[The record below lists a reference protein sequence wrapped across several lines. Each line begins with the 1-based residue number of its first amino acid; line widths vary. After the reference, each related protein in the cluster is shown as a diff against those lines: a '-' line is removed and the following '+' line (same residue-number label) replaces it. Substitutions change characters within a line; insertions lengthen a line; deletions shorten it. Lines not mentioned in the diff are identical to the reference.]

1 MVRRV
6 VTGHDGQ
13 GRSTVVSDDEAPA
26 VPYGPDGGF
35 FHLLWARDEIAHYPD
50 RGEGPDWSSGPFP
63 PPGGCRLIVMEL
75 APGEASNLDGFVS
88 ETMSEFAD
96 ADRPGMHASPSQD
109 FDIVLE
115 GTVGL
120 ELDDG
125 EILLRAGDVVV
136 LNGTMHRWHN
146 RGSTAARMVSVVI
159 GAEHERFPGSL
170 A

>member
-1 MVRRV
+1 VRRV
-6 VTGHDGQ
+6 VTGHDED
-13 GRSTVVSDDEAPA
+13 GRSTVVSDDETPA

-35 FHLLWARDEIAHYPD
+35 FHLFWGRDEVGHFPD
-50 RGEGPDWSSGPFP
+50 DGTQPEWSAPFP

-75 APGEASNLDGFVS
+75 PPGDESNLDGWIS

-96 ADRPGMHASPSQD
+96 TDRPGMHASPSQD

-125 EILLRAGDVVV
+125 ETLLQAGDVVV
-136 LNGTMHRWHN
+136 LNGAMHRWHN
-146 RGSTAARMVSVVI
+146 RGSTTARMVSVVI
-159 GAEHERFPGSL
+159 GAEHQAFPDSIR
-170 A
+170 